1 MPLPR
6 PHLLLDLFLNSLYS
20 ISRNAGMVELV
31 DAADSKSAA
40 RKSLWV
46 QVPLPVP
53 AKSSGYGKT
62 WPLFV
67 SLMYTCPEEYKK
79 SPPSWSYAGGQ
90 SKLLLEQSML
100 LGIRCSQAS
109 DGLLLYLSCCEH
121 LRGAFLECLH
131 FGRYVCC
138 MTIQACSSFHQK
150 VTSPSI
156 SLGLHGQHTQR
167 TAGDRESEA
176 GGRSPLSLRLGSG

>member
-67 SLMYTCPEEYKK
+67 SLVYTQGTPAPK
-79 SPPSWSYAGGQ
+79 STKNPRPVGAMRGGRVN
-90 SKLLLEQSML
+90 SCLSSPCS
-100 LGIRCSQAS
+100 LGYDVRR
-109 DGLLLYLSCCEH
+109 H
-121 LRGAFLECLH
+121 P
-131 FGRYVCC
+131 
-138 MTIQACSSFHQK
+138 TACSRIFHA
-150 VTSPSI
+150 VSI
-156 SLGLHGQHTQR
+156 SVERFLNVCTL
-167 TAGDRESEA
+167 AVMFA
-176 GGRSPLSLRLGSG
+176 A

>member
-67 SLMYTCPEEYKK
+67 SLVYTRGTPAPK
-79 SPPSWSYAGGQ
+79 STKNPRPVGA
-90 SKLLLEQSML
+90 M
-100 LGIRCSQAS
+100 
-109 DGLLLYLSCCEH
+109 
-121 LRGAFLECLH
+121 RGAEQ
-131 FGRYVCC
+131 
-138 MTIQACSSFHQK
+138 TPA
-150 VTSPSI
+150 
-156 SLGLHGQHTQR
+156 
-167 TAGDRESEA
+167 
-176 GGRSPLSLRLGSG
+176 